1 MRLKVSKVV
10 LLVGTVFLL
19 AQCTSDKSPPPP
31 DLTSDSTQA
40 PDTIR
45 FKADIKPIFQTNCAQ
60 SGCHN
65 QAGILNYALKEYEG
79 IKRGVT
85 QGRVLGAINHKEG
98 YYNMP
103 NGRKLPDTT
112 ITKVERWADSGAPKN
127 KPVIVE
133 PD

>member
-19 AQCTSDKSPPPP
+19 AQCTSDKSPAPAP
-31 DLTSDSTQA
+31 DLTR
-40 PDTIR
+40 DTIR

-85 QGRVLGAINHKEG
+85 QGRVLGAINHKQG